1 MSLEPRKY
9 SERLGVLDADQLQAA
24 CDAFG
29 LGTITDAEPA
39 VGGLFG
45 QNVIMTTSEGKFVL
59 RGCPH
64 GHVQL
69 TKERVVA
76 RFIHE
81 TSSLPAPW
89 PYEVS
94 EDTETFGWT
103 YAVMPCLPGEAGMSL
118 WEGCDDRARHAI
130 AIATGEALARMHE
143 ASAGSFGPYD
153 AQVDGFI
160 EMDDFHDWLLYR
172 LNFEREQCRSVQA
185 LSAESELYIDELI
198 AEYSPALAEPFTP
211 VLVHHDFKYGNL
223 AFERRGSGFEAS
235 GVFDLMEAY
244 VADGEEDIVRML
256 WSVDEPKRQAF
267 FDAYTAH
274 RPLRPGAAERLALYA
289 LADWLVIFGY
299 GRRNGVWFNDTTFME
314 SVTPIVRNARAVTG
328 G

>member
-9 SERLGVLDADQLQAA
+9 SERLGVLDADQLQVA

-45 QNVIMTTSEGKFVL
+45 QNVIMTTSQGRFVL

-64 GHVQL
+64 GHTQL

-81 TSSLPAPW
+81 KSSLPAPW
-89 PYEVS
+89 PYQVS

-103 YAVMPCLPGEAGMSL
+103 YAVMPCLPGDAGMSL
-118 WEGCDDRARHAI
+118 WDSSDDGERHAI

-143 ASAGSFGPYD
+143 ASADFFGPYD

-160 EMDDFHDWLLYR
+160 EMDDFPDWLLYR
-172 LNFEREQCRSVQA
+172 LDHERGMCRSVNA

-198 AEYSPALAEPFTP
+198 TECAEALEVPFTP

-223 AFERRGSGFEAS
+223 AFERRGSGFEAA

-244 VADGEEDIVRML
+244 LSDGEEDIVRML
-256 WSVDEPKRQAF
+256 WSVDPPKRKAF
-267 FDAYTAH
+267 FDAYAAK
-274 RPLRPGAAERLALYA
+274 RPLREGASERLALYA

-299 GRRNGVWFNDTTFME
+299 GRRNGVWFDDTTFME
-314 SVTPIVRNARAVTG
+314 SVAPIVRNARAVAG
-328 G
+328 

>member
-24 CDAFG
+24 CDEFG
-29 LGTITDAEPA
+29 LGTITDAESP

-45 QNVIMTTSEGKFVL
+45 QNVIMTTSGGRFVL

-76 RFIHE
+76 KFIHDN
-81 TSSLPAPW
+81 SSLPAPW
-89 PYEVS
+89 PYQVS
-94 EDTETFGWT
+94 EDTQIFGWT
-103 YAVMPCLPGEAGMSL
+103 FAVMPCLPGEAGTSL
-118 WEGCDDRARHAI
+118 WDASDDAGQHAI

-143 ASAGSFGPYD
+143 ASASFFGPYD

-160 EMDDFHDWLLYR
+160 EMDDFPDWLLYR
-172 LNFEREQCRSVQA
+172 LEFEREQCRSVQA
-185 LSAESELYIDELI
+185 LSTESELYIDRLI
-198 AEYSPALAEPFTP
+198 EECAEALEVPFTP
-211 VLVHHDFKYGNL
+211 ALVHHDFKYGNL

-244 VADGEEDIVRML
+244 LADGEEDIVRML
-256 WSVDEPKRQAF
+256 WSVDGPKRQAF
-267 FDAYTAH
+267 FDAYTSE
-274 RPLRPGAAERLALYA
+274 RPLRDGAAERLALYA
-289 LADWLVIFGY
+289 LADWMVIFGY
-299 GRRNGVWFNDTTFME
+299 GRRHGTWFGDTTFME
-314 SVTPIVRNARAVTG
+314 SVTPVIRNARAIAG
-328 G
+328 